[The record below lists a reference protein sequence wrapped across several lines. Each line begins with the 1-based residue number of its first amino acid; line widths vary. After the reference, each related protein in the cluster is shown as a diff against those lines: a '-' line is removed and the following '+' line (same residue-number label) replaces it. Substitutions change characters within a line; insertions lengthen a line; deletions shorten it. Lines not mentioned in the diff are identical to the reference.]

1 MQLKKQDLPAD
12 VKARLRQAGTE
23 DHPEI
28 LFYFFVIPAAVTIC
42 ALVML
47 WQLIFH

>member
-1 MQLKKQDLPAD
+1 MQLKNQE
-12 VKARLRQAGTE
+12 TE
-23 DHPEI
+23 NHPEI

-47 WQLIFH
+47 WQFIFH